1 MLNVVPSYL
10 DTSALLKA
18 YINEATSD
26 DFIAWMLGQTEASI
40 SPLVIIELRCAVNR
54 RARAGVIDRRRKSS
68 VLADFDA
75 ELAAGQYRLLSWP
88 VSAFETGVELLG
100 EVGSISLR
108 ALDALHLAVARHHRC
123 EHFAT
128 ADRAQAAAAKKLGFV
143 VHTFFDR
150 A

>member
-1 MLNVVPSYL
+1 MNLAASYL

-18 YINEATSD
+18 YVNEAASD

-40 SPLVIIELRCAVNR
+40 SPLSVIELRCAVNR
-54 RARAGVIDRRRKSS
+54 LARAGLIDRRRKSS

-75 ELAAGQYRLLSWP
+75 ELAAGQYRMLNWP
-88 VSAFETGVELLG
+88 VSVFAIGVDLLAQ
-100 EVGSISLR
+100 VGPLSLR

-128 ADRAQAAAAKKLGFV
+128 ADRVQAAAAKKLGFS
-143 VHTFFDR
+143 VHTFFDP

>member
-1 MLNVVPSYL
+1 MAASYL

-18 YINEATSD
+18 YINETTSE
-26 DFIAWMLGQTEASI
+26 DFIAWMLGQTDPSI
-40 SPLVIIELRCAVNR
+40 SPLSIIELRCAVNR
-54 RARAGVIDRRRKSS
+54 RARAGLIDKRRKSS

-75 ELAAGQYRLLSWP
+75 ELAAGQYRVLTWP
-88 VSAFETGVELLG
+88 VSVFETGVELLDQ
-100 EVGSISLR
+100 VGPVSLR

-128 ADRAQAAAAKKLGFV
+128 ADRVQAAAAKKLGFA
-143 VHTFFDR
+143 VHTFFDP